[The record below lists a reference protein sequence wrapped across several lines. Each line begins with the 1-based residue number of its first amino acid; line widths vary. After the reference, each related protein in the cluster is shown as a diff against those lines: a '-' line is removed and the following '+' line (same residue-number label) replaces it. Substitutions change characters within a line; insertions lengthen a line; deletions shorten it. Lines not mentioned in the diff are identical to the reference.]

1 MPKVLIAD
9 KLSSAAVD
17 VFRDKGVHVDVRTG
31 LSKDELIAIIGE
43 YDGLAV
49 RSATRPDA
57 DVIAAATNLKVIGRA
72 GIGTDN
78 IDKTAATAKGIVV
91 MNTPFGNAITTAEHA
106 IAMMF
111 AAARQIPEAN
121 TSTQAGKWEKSRFV
135 GTELY
140 GKILGLVG
148 CGNIGSLVAERARAL
163 HMHVLAYDPFLTPE
177 RAIELG
183 VEKTTLDEILER
195 ANFIS
200 LHTPLTDQT
209 RNILS
214 AEALGKTRKGVIVIN
229 CARGGLIDESALLDG
244 LNSGHI
250 RAAALDVYANEPAR
264 ENPLFGAPGLVA
276 TPHLGASTREAQEN
290 VALQVAHQISDYLL
304 TGAVTN
310 ALNMPSVSA
319 EEAPRLKPYIDLAD
333 KLGLLAG
340 QLVTSGVKRIEV
352 SYLGDVAGLNIN
364 PLGSAAL
371 AGVLRPMLDDVNLVS
386 APALAAERGIILA
399 QTSQEQVDDYESV
412 ISIQVETQNSVR
424 TVAGSLFA
432 GQPRV
437 IRTNDVVL
445 DAPFSPHMLF
455 VENEDEPGFIG
466 ELGKVLGERGVNI
479 ATFNLGRTEQGGQA
493 IALVGIDQHVGPD
506 ELAAV
511 RAIAH
516 VRTASALEF

>member
-9 KLSSAAVD
+9 KLSPAAVN
-17 VFRDKGVHVDVRTG
+17 VFRDKGIDVDVRTG
-31 LSKDELIAIIGE
+31 LGKDQLIAIIGD
-43 YDGLAV
+43 YDGLVV
-49 RSATRPDA
+49 RSATKPDA
-57 DVIAAATNLKVIGRA
+57 DIIAAANTLKVIGRA

-78 IDKTAATAKGIVV
+78 IDKKAATAKGVVV

-121 TSTQAGKWEKSRFV
+121 ASTQAGKWEKSKFI

-140 GKILGLVG
+140 GKTLGLIG
-148 CGNIGSLVAERARAL
+148 CGNIGSLVAERARGL
-163 HMHVLAYDPFLTPE
+163 QMHVLAYDPFLTPE

-183 VEKTTLDEILER
+183 VEKTDLDTVLRR
-195 ANFIS
+195 ANVIT

-214 AEALGKTRKGVIVIN
+214 KDALEKTRKGIIIIN
-229 CARGGLIDESALLDG
+229 CARGGLVDEAALQEG
-244 LNSGHI
+244 LKSGHI
-250 RAAALDVYANEPAR
+250 RAAALDVYGEEPAR
-264 ENPLFGAPGLVA
+264 ENALFGTPGLVA

-290 VALQVAHQISDYLL
+290 VALQVAHQVSDFLL

-319 EEAPRLKPYIDLAD
+319 EEAPRLRPFIELAE

-340 QLVTSGVKRIEV
+340 QLVTCGVKKVEV
-352 SYLGDVAGLNIN
+352 SYLGDVAGLNIK
-364 PLGSAAL
+364 PLSSAAL
-371 AGVLRPMLDDVNLVS
+371 AGVLRPMLGDVNPVS
-386 APALAAERGIILA
+386 APVLAAERGIVLA
-399 QTSQEQVDDYESV
+399 ETSQEKLGDYESV
-412 ISIQVETQNSVR
+412 IAIRVEAENGAR
-424 TVAGSLFA
+424 EVAGSLFA

-437 IRTNDVVL
+437 IQTNNVVL

-455 VENEDEPGFIG
+455 VENADEPGFIG
-466 ELGKVLGERGVNI
+466 ALGKVLGERKVNI

-493 IALVGIDQHVGPD
+493 LALVGIDQAIDKAG
-506 ELAAV
+506 LAAV
-511 RAIAH
+511 RELSH
-516 VRTASALEF
+516 VQTASALGF

>member
-9 KLSSAAVD
+9 KLSPSAVD
-17 VFRDKGVHVDVRTG
+17 VFTDKGIDVDVRTG
-31 LSKDELIAIIGE
+31 LGKDELIAIIGD

-49 RSATRPDA
+49 RSNTKPDA

-72 GIGTDN
+72 GIGVDN
-78 IDKTAATAKGIVV
+78 IDIKAASAKGIVV

-111 AAARQIPEAN
+111 TAARQIPEAN
-121 TSTQAGKWEKSRFV
+121 TSTQEGKWEKSRFV

-140 GKILGLVG
+140 GKTLGLIG
-148 CGNIGSLVAERARAL
+148 CGNIGSLVAERARGL
-163 HMHVLAYDPFLTPE
+163 HMHVLAYDPYLTPE
-177 RAIELG
+177 RAIDLG
-183 VEKTTLDEILER
+183 VEKVGLDDVLKR
-195 ANFIS
+195 AQLIS

-209 RNILS
+209 RNVLS
-214 AEALGKTRKGVIVIN
+214 AEALGKTREGVIIIN
-229 CARGGLIDESALLDG
+229 CARGGLIDEAALREG

-264 ENPLFGAPGLVA
+264 ENALFGTPGLIA

-304 TGAVTN
+304 SGAVTN

-319 EEAPRLKPYIDLAD
+319 EEAPRLRPFIDLAE

-340 QLVTSGVKRIEV
+340 QLISSGVKRIEV
-352 SYLGDVAGLNIN
+352 SYLGDIAGLNTKPIA
-364 PLGSAAL
+364 SAAL
-371 AGVLRPMLDDVNLVS
+371 AGVLKPMLGNVNLVS
-386 APALAAERGIILA
+386 APALAAERGIVLA
-399 QTSQEQVDDYESV
+399 QTSQEQLGDYESV
-412 ISIQVETQNSVR
+412 ISIRVETENTVR
-424 TVAGSLFA
+424 IVSGSLFA

-437 IRTNDVVL
+437 IQTNDVVL

-455 VENEDEPGFIG
+455 VENEDTPGFIG
-466 ELGKVLGERGVNI
+466 ALGQTLGERTVNI

-493 IALVGIDQHVGPD
+493 IALVGIDQRISPE
-506 ELAAV
+506 ELASVHALP
-511 RAIAH
+511 H
-516 VRTASALEF
+516 VRSASALQF

>member
-9 KLSSAAVD
+9 KLSSSAVD
-17 VFRDKGVHVDVRTG
+17 VFRDKGIDVDVRTG
-31 LSKDELIAIIGE
+31 LGKDELIAIIGD
-43 YDGLAV
+43 YDGLVV

-57 DVIAAATNLKVIGRA
+57 DIIAAAKSLKVIGRA

-78 IDKTAATAKGIVV
+78 IDKAAATAKGVVV

-121 TSTQAGKWEKSRFV
+121 DSTQAGKWEKSRFV

-140 GKILGLVG
+140 GKTLGLIG

-163 HMHVLAYDPFLTPE
+163 QMHVVAFDPFLTPE
-177 RAIELG
+177 RAVELG
-183 VEKTTLDEILER
+183 VEKTNLEEVLNR
-195 ANFIS
+195 AHVIT

-214 AEALGKTRKGVIVIN
+214 AKALSSTREGVIIIN
-229 CARGGLIDESALLDG
+229 CARGGLIDEEALLAG
-244 LNSGHI
+244 LKSGHI
-250 RAAALDVYANEPAR
+250 RAAALDVYASEPALD
-264 ENPLFGAPGLVA
+264 NALFGTPGLVA

-319 EEAPRLKPYIDLAD
+319 EEAPRLAPFIDLAE

-352 SYLGDVAGLNIN
+352 AYLGEVAGLNIK
-364 PLGSAAL
+364 PLSSAAL
-371 AGVLRPMLDDVNLVS
+371 AGVLRPMLGDVNLVS

-399 QTSQEQVDDYESV
+399 QTSQEQLGDYESV
-412 ISIQVETQNSVR
+412 ISITVETQNTRR

-437 IRTNDVVL
+437 IQTNDVTL
-445 DAPFSPHMLF
+445 DAPFSAHMLF
-455 VENEDEPGFIG
+455 VENEDKPGFIG
-466 ELGKVLGERGVNI
+466 ELGKALAERDINI
-479 ATFNLGRTEQGGQA
+479 ATFNLGRTGQGGQA
-493 IALVGIDQHVGPD
+493 IAMIGIDQHIGAK
-506 ELAAV
+506 ELAE
-511 RAIAH
+511 IQTLPH
-516 VRTASALEF
+516 VCAASALQF